1 MPWWKKP
8 GAWLRNVAK
17 ADSRIK
23 IALLEPFLTGS
34 HAAWAEEYAR
44 HSRHEVRVFGL
55 AGRNWKWRMHGG
67 AVTLAGDFL
76 AQGWQAD
83 LLLASD
89 MLDLTT
95 FLALTRAVT
104 ATTPAAMYCHENQL
118 TYPWSTADADPVLQ
132 RDMHYGFINYASA
145 LAADAVLFNSVYHRR
160 SFLAALPGF
169 LGKLPAPRGLETLP
183 LIDAKSSTLAL
194 GLDLRRL
201 DRWQPERAET
211 ECATERPPLILW
223 NHRWEYDKNPEE
235 FFQALLV
242 LQERGIAFELAVLG
256 ESYRKVPPVFKE
268 ARARLAERIVHWG
281 YVDSQADYAGW
292 LWRADILPV
301 TSIHDFFGISVVEAM
316 YCGCLPLLPERLA
329 YPEHLDE
336 RLARC
341 CLYRDFTDLVE
352 RLSAACQNPRSVS
365 GVDLQDQVRHYDWQ
379 YRSTEYDDFFAQ
391 LIRKSRTEPA
401 ASGSRRC

>member
-8 GAWLRNVAK
+8 GVWWKNVGNAET
-17 ADSRIK
+17 RMK

-44 HSRHEVRVFGL
+44 HSRHEVKIFGL
-55 AGRNWKWRMHGG
+55 DGHSWKWRMHGG

-76 AQGWQAD
+76 AQDWPAD

-95 FLALTRAVT
+95 FLALTRNTT
-104 ATTPAAMYCHENQL
+104 ATTPAAIYFHENQL
-118 TYPWSTADADPVLQ
+118 TYPWSPADVDPALQ

-145 LAADAVLFNSVYHRR
+145 LAADAVLFNSDYHRR
-160 SFLAALPGF
+160 AFLAALPGF
-169 LGKLPAPRGLETLP
+169 LGKFPTPNGMEGLPRIE
-183 LIDAKSSTLAL
+183 AKSRTLAL
-194 GLDLRRL
+194 GLDLQRL
-201 DRWQPERAET
+201 ERW
-211 ECATERPPLILW
+211 RPHSMSEAASDLPLILW

-256 ESYRKVPPVFKE
+256 ESYRKVPPIFQE

-281 YVDSQADYAGW
+281 YVESQADYAGW

-301 TSIHDFFGISVVEAM
+301 TSIHDFFGISVVEAI
-316 YCGCLPLLPERLA
+316 YCGCLPLLPDRLA
-329 YPEHLDE
+329 YPEHLDDS
-336 RLARC
+336 LARS
-341 CLYRDFTDLVE
+341 CLYRDFADLVE
-352 RLSAACQNPRSVS
+352 RLSAVCLDWRMLT
-365 GVDLQDQVRHYDWQ
+365 GVDLQTQVRHYDWQ
-379 YRSTEYDDFFAQ
+379 YRSEEYDGFFVQ
-391 LIRKSRTEPA
+391 LAERGRLA
-401 ASGSRRC
+401 GAFSGG